1 MKIFT
6 YIACIALLASGC
18 STKQPQENMVSLAV
32 DGESRA
38 ALLNKQASAAHL
50 PEWLRSGNG
59 EKRCADTNSTYC
71 GMECIDVRGKN
82 YSMNERY
89 ASNRAKAT
97 VLGYLRTALKS
108 VSDTLRGEN
117 ESLEVRTYVKHASS
131 VVDDFGYGIHIFD
144 TAYRDVGSDGLQVC
158 ALAVFRPQL
167 ATEMLGAYSK
177 LAQLD
182 YGNQIQQKM
191 AKKIM
196 QKEYRDMAMKA
207 YKDNEAKQD
216 SNTTEVRVE
225 DE

>member
-1 MKIFT
+1 MKILI
-6 YIACIALLASGC
+6 YIACIALLITGC
-18 STKQPQENMVSLAV
+18 STKQHQEDMAGLAV
-32 DGESRA
+32 EGDSRA

-59 EKRCADTNSTYC
+59 EQRCADTNSTYC
-71 GMECIDVRGKN
+71 GMECVDVRGKN

-97 VLGYLRTALKS
+97 VLGYLRTALRS
-108 VSDTLRGEN
+108 ASDTLRGGN
-117 ESLEVRTYVKHASS
+117 ESLEVRTHVEHASS

-144 TAYRDVGSDGLQVC
+144 TAFRDVGSDGLQIC

-182 YGNQIQQKM
+182 YGNQMQQKM

-196 QKEYRDMAMKA
+196 QKEYRDLAMKL
-207 YKDNEAKQD
+207 YKENEVKRNA
-216 SNTTEVRVE
+216 SAVVGVE
-225 DE
+225 NE